1 MKCENCGRNEA
12 NFIYRSSING
22 RTEEHHLCQ
31 ACAEK
36 LGYTQRFFSKRPS
49 MLDSFFGN
57 DAFFGSTP
65 SLMGRMLESPFDDFF
80 DTMPA
85 IGAAPVQE
93 VQEEKKDNLMS
104 HEDQNRFS
112 YLRQMNALKHAQEKA
127 IAEEDFERAAQLRDE
142 IHKLE
147 EALQL
152 AQEAAGELG
161 HGYMGTE
168 HLLLGLMREDE
179 GLAHT
184 VLTEAG
190 LTDDLLTEMIRKSA
204 GMAKTPR

>member
-36 LGYTQRFFSKRPS
+36 LGYTRRFFSKRPS

-104 HEDQNRFS
+104 HEDQNRFF
-112 YLRQMNALKHAQEKA
+112 YLRQKNALKQAQEKA

-147 EALQL
+147 EAHKDAEKSQKDN
-152 AQEAAGELG
+152 QETA
-161 HGYMGTE
+161 
-168 HLLLGLMREDE
+168 
-179 GLAHT
+179 
-184 VLTEAG
+184 
-190 LTDDLLTEMIRKSA
+190 
-204 GMAKTPR
+204 